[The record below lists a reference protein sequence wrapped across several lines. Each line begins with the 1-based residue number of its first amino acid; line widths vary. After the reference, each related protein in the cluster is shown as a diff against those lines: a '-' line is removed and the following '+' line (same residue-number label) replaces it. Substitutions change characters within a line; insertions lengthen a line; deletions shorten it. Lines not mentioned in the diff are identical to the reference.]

1 MFIEYGF
8 VLLSNPSN
16 LINIEYELEQILSHE
31 QIQIIKTYNYWNS
44 LEFYSGDN
52 DLSWTIIKAIELN
65 INQQTWSPYD
75 DPSEDHKQQLTNK
88 MKQLLNIVKQNI
100 EKDFQQWTTE
110 QFIMEKNI
118 LFNDFLRIL
127 HDTSFVIDKSSAN
140 TYIFSHLSD
149 KNYSVQF
156 FVTLQLSTKAS
167 ITTL

>member
-65 INQQTWSPYD
+65 IYQQTWSPYD

-88 MKQLLNIVKQNI
+88 IKQLLNIVKQNI

-110 QFIMEKNI
+110 QFIIEKNI
-118 LFNDFLRIL
+118 LFNDFLTIL

-156 FVTLQLSTKAS
+156 FVTLQLSTEAS
-167 ITTL
+167 ITKL